1 MAEDNVEFK
10 HIVRIAGTDL
20 DGNRK
25 VPYALA
31 QIKGI
36 GIMTGFAITRALGL
50 DPDKK
55 IGELPEET
63 IQEIAELIEKF
74 TQKLPPW
81 LANRRKDYTT
91 GEDLHL
97 VSGDLDLAVRNDIN
111 RLKRIRCY
119 RGIRHEMGLPVR
131 GQRNKSHHRRFRR
144 RLGAVGVTKGK
155 K

>member
-1 MAEDNVEFK
+1 MAEENVEFR

-36 GIMTGFAITRALGL
+36 GIMTGFAIVRALGI

-63 IQEIAELIEKF
+63 IQRISDLLEKF
-74 TQKLPPW
+74 TKTLPPW
-81 LANRRKDYTT
+81 LANRRKDYKT
-91 GEDLHL
+91 GEDMHL
-97 VSGDLDLAVRNDIN
+97 VSGDLDLAIRADIN

-144 RLGAVGVTKGK
+144 KLGAVGVTKGK